1 MPAFKTLIAED
12 YLEFRQQLRG
22 MLLEKTQ
29 YVVIGEVSDGLQ
41 AVRQAEELQPDLV
54 LLDLSLPTLNG
65 MEAGRRIR
73 RLSPN
78 SKIVF
83 LSQETSPEI
92 VREALRMGALGYVL
106 KSEATELPAALE
118 TVMNGM
124 RFVSSRL
131 RPQSGAPD

>member
-1 MPAFKTLIAED
+1 MPAVRTLIAED
-12 YLEFRQQLRG
+12 YEAFRQHLRS

-29 YVVIGEVSDGLQ
+29 YVIVSEVSDGLE

-54 LLDLSLPTLNG
+54 VLDLSLPTLNG

-83 LSQETSPEI
+83 LSQESS
-92 VREALRMGALGYVL
+92 REVMLGAFAIGALGYVL
-106 KSEATELPAALE
+106 KSEAAELPVALE
-118 TVMNGM
+118 TVMKGM
-124 RFVSSRL
+124 QFISSRL
-131 RPQSGAPD
+131 RS

>member
-1 MPAFKTLIAED
+1 MPVFRTLIAED
-12 YLEFRQQLRG
+12 YDEFRQQLRFT
-22 MLLEKTQ
+22 LLKSSQ
-29 YVVIGEVSDGLQ
+29 YVIVAEVSDGLE

-83 LSQETSPEI
+83 LSQESSRDI
-92 VREALRMGALGYVL
+92 MRGALRMGALGYVL
-106 KSEATELPAALE
+106 KSEAAELPVALE
-118 TVMNGM
+118 TVMKGM
-124 RFVSSRL
+124 QFVSSRL
-131 RPQSGAPD
+131 RS

>member
-1 MPAFKTLIAED
+1 MPEFRTLIAED
-12 YLEFRQQLRG
+12 YEDFRRQLKR
-22 MLLEKTQ
+22 MLAEVQ
-29 YVVIGEVSDGLQ
+29 CVVVGEATDGLQ

-83 LSQETSPEI
+83 LSQESSPEI
-92 VREALRMGALGYVL
+92 MRAALQMGALGYVL
-106 KSEATELPAALE
+106 KSEAEELPDALE
-118 TVMNGM
+118 AVMRGAQ
-124 RFVSSRL
+124 FVSSRL
-131 RPQSGAPD
+131 RAG